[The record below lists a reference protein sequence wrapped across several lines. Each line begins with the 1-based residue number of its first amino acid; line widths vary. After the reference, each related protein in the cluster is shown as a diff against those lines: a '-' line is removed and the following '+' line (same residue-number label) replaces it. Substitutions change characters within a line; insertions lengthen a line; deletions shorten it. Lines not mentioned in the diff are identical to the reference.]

1 MGDDGITCRDI
12 DECLGDNE
20 CQHQCKNSEGTYHCE
35 CFDGYEMK
43 GGKCVE
49 MDICAQAKCSHQC
62 TSIGNRGL
70 KLALNPVIFDSSTK
84 IRLCLVLANIRSSLK
99 CEALDLA
106 LNFAL
111 SLSWCTCWCIFGG
124 VLYFA
129 PLLSQSTHPLL
140 KAA

>member
-111 SLSWCTCWCIFGG
+111 SRG
-124 VLYFA
+124 VLVGVYSVVFCI
-129 PLLSQSTHPLL
+129 SRHF
-140 KAA
+140 